1 MLVQKLG
8 KAFCWFLGKIEDTKI
23 SFWNFLTFKDQ
34 RKSIKNSINQKKAK
48 HFNLSGAIKPSSL
61 EECQLLTDYISETR
75 KALLIFKRNELSLE
89 LVVQLSI
96 HLTMVLISQTAY
108 PLESGLQSIFKE
120 SSGTSNSWWFSSGL
134 QVRHHKIKGTYNKW
148 PVYSSSTSF
157 FLQMKY

>member
-1 MLVQKLG
+1 M
-8 KAFCWFLGKIEDTKI
+8 A
-23 SFWNFLTFKDQ
+23 FLTLNLDQ
-34 RKSIKNSINQKKAK
+34 RKTMKNSINQKKAN
-48 HFNLSGAIKPSSL
+48 HFNLGGAIKPSSL

-134 QVRHHKIKGTYNKW
+134 QVRHHNIKGT
-148 PVYSSSTSF
+148 
-157 FLQMKY
+157 

>member
-1 MLVQKLG
+1 M
-8 KAFCWFLGKIEDTKI
+8 
-23 SFWNFLTFKDQ
+23 
-34 RKSIKNSINQKKAK
+34 KNSINQKKAK

-134 QVRHHKIKGTYNKW
+134 QAQCIY
-148 PVYSSSTSF
+148 
-157 FLQMKY
+157 LDI